1 MCFINNNGFANFV
14 QKNKDMETI
23 QIQLSPNANK
33 SKLIETIEK
42 LQGVLSV
49 TSTTDEDVEDDEF
62 LAEQMT
68 ASRKSGKGDK
78 NKLMEFLSN
87 LLLLW

>member
-1 MCFINNNGFANFV
+1 
-14 QKNKDMETI
+14 METI

-49 TSTTDEDVEDDEF
+49 TSISEDDAKDDEF
-62 LAEQMT
+62 LAKQMT

-78 NKLMEFLSN
+78 DKLMEFLSK
-87 LLLLW
+87 

>member
-1 MCFINNNGFANFV
+1 
-14 QKNKDMETI
+14 METI

-49 TSTTDEDVEDDEF
+49 TSTTDDAEDDEF
-62 LAEQMT
+62 LAGQMT

-78 NKLMEFLSN
+78 NKLMEFLSK
-87 LLLLW
+87 

>member
-78 NKLMEFLSN
+78 NKLMEFLSK
-87 LLLLW
+87 

>member
-1 MCFINNNGFANFV
+1 
-14 QKNKDMETI
+14 METI

-42 LQGVLSV
+42 LHGVLSV
-49 TSTTDEDVEDDEF
+49 TSIGEDDAVDDEF
-62 LAEQMT
+62 LAKQMT

-78 NKLMEFLSN
+78 NNLMEFLSK
-87 LLLLW
+87 